1 MLARL
6 WRSRRDATQAPPE
19 SPLIEG
25 GAPHIPTPVRT
36 PPHSVGT
43 YAEPEEAV
51 RIFVTELRQYTD
63 GKEHK
68 FCQIASWYEQRRLE
82 RRSDPALE
90 GRPPWP
96 PLTSSVLSK
105 HLIAAG
111 CRRRKV
117 DLRHRGGGRQTMILL
132 PSVEVVALT
141 DKRRAA
147 A

>member
-19 SPLIEG
+19 SPPIEG
-25 GAPHIPTPVRT
+25 GAPQNTTPAHRE
-36 PPHSVGT
+36 PPSCGS
-43 YAEPEEAV
+43 YAVAEEAV

-68 FCQIASWYEQRRLE
+68 FCQIASWYEQRRIE

-132 PSVEVVALT
+132 PSVEVLSLT